1 MGLAQR
7 RILKD
12 FQDNAFPEWHN
23 KLKAAIGFEV
33 PIEIKWETM
42 VDDAY
47 ENKDYYFEWYAK
59 VYFQP
64 LIETFQSICADAMGK
79 EALQAAL
86 KKVVVEADKNFSSY
100 RGTTF
105 DNGVFHV
112 KHSFYSNVDQIADR
126 VTGWTKL
133 LESKI

>member
-1 MGLAQR
+1 MGLAQK

-12 FQDNAFPEWHN
+12 FQDNAFPEWKN
-23 KLKAAIGFEV
+23 KLAAAIGFDL
-33 PIEIKWETM
+33 PIEIRWETM
-42 VDDAY
+42 VDDNY
-47 ENKDYYFEWYAK
+47 EDKDYYFEWYAK

-64 LIETFQSICADAMGK
+64 LIETFQSICKDSTGK

-86 KKVVVEADKNFSSY
+86 KKVIVESDNNFSSY

-105 DNGVFHV
+105 EGGVFHV
-112 KHSFYSNVDQIADR
+112 KHSFCSNVDDIGER
-126 VTGWTKL
+126 VEGWTKL